1 MSGST
6 LEASEDT
13 KGVKLKN
20 SKFGY
25 IYIVTCLLY
34 LLCNMGPF
42 KGTVHQPNKLLSY
55 AQFCLH

>member
-25 IYIVTCLLY
+25 ICIYCDLFTLFVMQYGAL
-34 LLCNMGPF
+34 
-42 KGTVHQPNKLLSY
+42 
-55 AQFCLH
+55 